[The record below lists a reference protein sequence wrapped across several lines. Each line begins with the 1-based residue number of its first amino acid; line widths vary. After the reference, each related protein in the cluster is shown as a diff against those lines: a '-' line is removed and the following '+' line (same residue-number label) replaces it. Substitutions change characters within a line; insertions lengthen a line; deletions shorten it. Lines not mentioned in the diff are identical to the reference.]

1 MLKDLAYAVRGLR
14 NAPNFTAIAVISIA
28 LGIGATTT
36 LFTLADAALFQPLA
50 AVDPDELVAFR
61 LPNAAPIGMTHGT
74 TSITFSYPMY
84 RAIRDRSEV
93 FSGVLGRSRTQVSLT
108 HGGNSERV
116 RAEVVSGNYF
126 EVLGIKPIAGRLF
139 TPEDDGAPSGHPVVV
154 LSHGFWVSRFAADRK
169 LIGSSI
175 ALNGL
180 PMTVLGV
187 APPQFHG
194 VEFTSRSDLFIPMA
208 MTPVFFT
215 DGDRL
220 PDSQRYWVNIVA
232 RVKPGISV
240 QSAQA
245 ATNVLFRQLLR
256 QDELKFNADVSQEGR
271 KYWLAQTIS
280 LDAGRQGFNQVRKQ
294 MESGLIVL
302 LGASGFVLLIACAN
316 VANLMLARA
325 LKKSR
330 EFAVRVALGAS
341 RADLARQVLT
351 ESVLISIVGGALGI
365 ALAFWGIAAVK
376 PLFPATITLPGELQP
391 NLRAMAFTALLSVAT
406 GLLFGIVPAL
416 RSSYVN
422 VASTLKDESTGVVS
436 GGSAGKMRNA
446 LVVIQ
451 VALSVIL
458 LVGAALL
465 LTTLKRIYEIDLGFN
480 KERLLLA
487 TVNPSLVGYTPERAR
502 AYFDR
507 LEDQVGSLAGVRQIA
522 LAKVP
527 VIGNSNWSSGIQVEG
542 RQRGDGSFSR
552 FNWVS
557 PGYFKTLG
565 VPLIGGR
572 EIGPQDLANSQA
584 VAVVN
589 ETFVRRWFNGNN
601 PIGRHFGIGSR
612 SAPITTEIV
621 GVAKDIKY
629 HNVQELPT
637 PTAYFAYT
645 QSPAQDMTLH
655 VRMAGPIEN
664 LVTDI
669 RRVIRELDPMVPVY
683 DIKTLETQIDQN
695 ALGARFMASL
705 TSFFGA
711 LATVMAAV
719 GIYGVLAFTVARRTR
734 EIGIRRALGAFK
746 SRVLWMIMKQTLR
759 LTGAGLLIGLLGSW
773 AINRY
778 LVTFLYGVKPMEPL
792 PVMLGAVAIVLV
804 ALASGYLPALRAS
817 RTDPMHALRH
827 E

>member
-14 NAPNFTAIAVISIA
+14 TAPTFTAIAVVSIA

-50 AVDPDELVAFR
+50 ANDPDELVAFR
-61 LPNAAPIGMTHGT
+61 LPNAAPIGTTHGT

-126 EVLGIKPIAGRLF
+126 DVLKITPVAGRLL
-139 TPEDDGAPSGHPVVV
+139 TPEDDRTSSGHPVVV
-154 LSHGFWVSRFAADRK
+154 LAYGFWVSRFAADQN
-169 LIGSSI
+169 LIGSTI
-175 ALNGL
+175 ALNGR

-187 APPQFHG
+187 APPLFHG

-208 MTPVFFT
+208 MAPVFFT

-220 PDSQRYWVNIVA
+220 PDPQRYWVNVVA
-232 RVKPGISV
+232 RVKQGISV
-240 QSAQA
+240 QTAQA
-245 ATNVLFRQLLR
+245 ATNVLFRQLLA
-256 QDELKFNADVSQEGR
+256 QDELKFNADVTQQGR
-271 KYWLAQTIS
+271 KRWLAQTIS
-280 LDAGRQGFNQVRKQ
+280 LDTGRQGFNQLRKQ

-302 LGASGFVLLIACAN
+302 LGASGFVLLIGCAN

-325 LKKSR
+325 LKKNR

-341 RADLARQVLT
+341 RAALVRQVLT
-351 ESVLISIVGGALGI
+351 ESVLISMIGGALGI
-365 ALAFWGIAAVK
+365 ALAFCGILAVE
-376 PLFPATITLPGELQP
+376 PVLPATITLPDALQP
-391 NLRAMAFTALLSVAT
+391 NLRAMAFTAALSVAT

-416 RSSYVN
+416 RSSDVN
-422 VASTLKDESTGVVS
+422 VTPTLKDESTGCVS

-446 LVVIQ
+446 LVMIQ

-458 LVGAALL
+458 LVGASLL

-480 KERLLLA
+480 KEKLLLA
-487 TVNPSLVGYTPERAR
+487 TVDPSLVGYTPERAR

-507 LEDQVGSLAGVRQIA
+507 LEDQVASLAGVRQVT

-527 VIGNSNWSSGIQVEG
+527 VIGNSNWSSGIQVEDRERG
-542 RQRGDGSFSR
+542 RGAFSR

-565 VPLIGGR
+565 VPLMRGR

-589 ETFVRRWFNGNN
+589 ETFVRRWFGSQN
-601 PIGRHFGIGSR
+601 PIGRRFGMGNR
-612 SAPITTEIV
+612 RAPINTEIV

-629 HNVQELPT
+629 HNVQEPPT

-645 QSPAQDMTLH
+645 QHPAHDMTLH

-664 LVTDI
+664 VVTEI
-669 RRVIRELDPMVPVY
+669 RRVIRDLDPMVPIY

-711 LATVMAAV
+711 LATIMAAV
-719 GIYGVLAFTVARRTR
+719 GVYGVLAFSVARRTR
-734 EIGIRRALGAFK
+734 EIGIRMALGAFK
-746 SRVLWMIMKQTLR
+746 SRVLWMIMKQTLQ
-759 LTGAGLLIGLLGSW
+759 LTAAGLLIGLLGSW
-773 AINRY
+773 VINRN
-778 LVTFLYGVKPMEPL
+778 LVTFLYGVNPMEPL
-792 PVMLGAVAIVLV
+792 PVMLGAIGIVLV